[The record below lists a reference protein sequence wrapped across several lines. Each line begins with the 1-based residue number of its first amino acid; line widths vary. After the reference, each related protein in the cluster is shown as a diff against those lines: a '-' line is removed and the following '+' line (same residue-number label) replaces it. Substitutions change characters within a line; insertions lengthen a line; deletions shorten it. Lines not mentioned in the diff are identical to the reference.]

1 VRVET
6 LDAPLPRE
14 QTERNRRG
22 AWFPRPA
29 AAAPARLLF
38 AAQACYPD
46 ARRKLKESI
55 MSLEW
60 TRHDD
65 STYFMSLGKALLVAV
80 IYERLTPPGWKVQ
93 VGQRTLK
100 DKFATLEDAQ
110 KVALAFADKV
120 ATAIRTDLDALKEGG
135 GEAART

>member
-1 VRVET
+1 
-6 LDAPLPRE
+6 
-14 QTERNRRG
+14 
-22 AWFPRPA
+22 
-29 AAAPARLLF
+29 
-38 AAQACYPD
+38 
-46 ARRKLKESI
+46 